1 MKPFAEQE
9 LFEKKEYLELLSEKF
24 GNIPYAT
31 SEVVNLKAIL
41 NLPKGTEHFLTD
53 IHGEYI
59 AFNHVMRNASG
70 VVKRKIH
77 DVLGKTLP
85 PSDITELAILIYYP
99 EEKLQFIKKR
109 ETDLVNWYKVTIYRL
124 IQVCRD
130 ASSKYT
136 RSKVRK
142 ALPKEFAYMM
152 EELLHEDEE
161 RFNKRDYYNKII
173 DTIVDLDRADDF
185 IIQIS
190 AVIQRLTIDHLH
202 IIGDV
207 YDRGPGPHYIMDTL
221 IHHHSVDIQ
230 WGNHDILWMGAAA
243 GNRACIANAVRVC
256 LRYANMD
263 ILEDGYGINM
273 LPLASFAMRAYQEDD
288 CKKFM
293 PKLSANEILTDNDKN
308 LLAKMHKAI
317 SMIQFKLEHQIVMEN
332 PGFHMEHRQLL
343 DKIDYEKYT
352 ILVDGV
358 TYPLNTCCFP
368 TVDPQTPWALTEEE
382 QHVIDRL
389 QTSFLTAEKL
399 QAHIRFL
406 FSKGS
411 IYLKYNGNLLF
422 HASIPMNAD
431 GSFKMVTLYGE
442 TASGKGLMDKM
453 DQWAREAYFSKSE
466 KSCGTAFLWYLW
478 CHEDS
483 PLFGKDKM
491 ATLERYFIDDK
502 TPHKERYTPYFMLV
516 NEESIAKVVL
526 GEFGLRPEESHIING
541 HVPVKTTSGE
551 SPIKA
556 NGKLL
561 VIDGGFAK
569 AYQSTTGIAGYT
581 LIYNSYGLQL
591 ASHEPFESV
600 EKAIRDGIDIR
611 STTSVIEKV
620 LERKRVEDTDIGQ
633 RLQSQI
639 YYLEMLIQAYRKGI
653 VKEKY

>member
-1 MKPFAEQE
+1 MNLFTEPE

-53 IHGEYI
+53 IHGEYV

-70 VVKRKIH
+70 VVKRKIK
-77 DVLGKTLP
+77 DVLGKTL
-85 PSDITELAILIYYP
+85 SASEITELAILIYYP
-99 EEKLQFIKKR
+99 EEKLQYIKKR
-109 ETDLVNWYKVTIYRL
+109 EPDLANWYKVTIYRL

-152 EELLHEDEE
+152 EELLHEDED

-173 DTIVDLDRADDF
+173 DTIVELERADKF

-202 IIGDV
+202 ILGDV

-221 IHHHSVDIQ
+221 MNHHSVDFQ

-243 GNRACIANAVRVC
+243 GDRACIANAVRIC

-263 ILEDGYGINM
+263 ILEDGYGVNM
-273 LPLASFAMRAYQEDD
+273 LPLATFAMRTYREDD

-293 PKLSANEILTDNDKN
+293 PKLSEKELLSDNDRN
-308 LLAKMHKAI
+308 MLAKMHKAI

-332 PGFHMEHRQLL
+332 PDFGMENRLLL
-343 DKIDYEKYT
+343 DKINYENHT
-352 ILVDGV
+352 IQIDG
-358 TYPLNTCCFP
+358 TIYPLNTTHFP
-368 TVDPQTPWALTEEE
+368 TVDPQTPWMLTEDE
-382 QHVIDRL
+382 QHVMDRL

-399 QAHIRFL
+399 QTHIRFL
-406 FSKGS
+406 YAKGS

-422 HASIPMNAD
+422 HASIPMNED
-431 GSFKMVTLYGE
+431 GTFKEVTLYGE
-442 TASGKGLMDKM
+442 TASGKALMTKM
-453 DQWAREAYFSKSE
+453 DQWAREAYFSKSRR
-466 KSCGTAFLWYLW
+466 SCGTAFLWYLW

-491 ATLERYFIDDK
+491 ATFERYFVDDK
-502 TPHKERYTPYFMLV
+502 GPHKERYTPYFTLV
-516 NEESIAKVVL
+516 NEESTAIRVL
-526 GEFGLRPEESHIING
+526 QEFGLDPKENHIING

-556 NGKLL
+556 NGRLL

-600 EKAIRDGIDIR
+600 EKAINDGVDIR
-611 STTSVIEKV
+611 STISVIEKV
-620 LERKRVEDTDIGQ
+620 LERKRVENTDIGEK
-633 RLQSQI
+633 LKKQI

-653 VKEKY
+653 VKEKQ

>member
-1 MKPFAEQE
+1 MNGFAESE
-9 LFEKKEYLELLSEKF
+9 LLEKKEYLELLSEKF
-24 GNIPYAT
+24 GNIPKAT

-70 VVKRKIH
+70 VVKRKIQ

-85 PSDITELAILIYYP
+85 PSEITALAILIYYP
-99 EEKLQFIKKR
+99 EEKLQNIKKN
-109 ETDLVNWYKVTIYRL
+109 EADLTNWYKVTIYRL

-161 RFNKRDYYNKII
+161 RFNKRDYYQKII
-173 DTIVDLDRADDF
+173 DTIVDLDQADDF

-202 IIGDV
+202 ILGDV
-207 YDRGPGPHYIMDTL
+207 YDRGAGPHYIMDTL
-221 IHHHSVDIQ
+221 IKHHSVDIQ

-243 GNRACIANAVRVC
+243 GDKACIANAVRIC

-263 ILEDGYGINM
+263 VLEDGYGINM
-273 LPLASFAMRAYQEDD
+273 LPLATFAMTAYQDDD
-288 CKKFM
+288 CGKFM
-293 PKLSANEILTDNDKN
+293 PKLSANEFLSDNDKN
-308 LLAKMHKAI
+308 MLAKMHKAI

-332 PGFHMEHRQLL
+332 PDFGMDNRQLL
-343 DKIDYEKYT
+343 DKIDYENYT
-352 ILVDGV
+352 ILVDGI
-358 TYPLNTCCFP
+358 TYPLNTHSFP
-368 TVDPQTPWALTEEE
+368 TVDPQLPWMLTEDE

-389 QTSFLTAEKL
+389 QMSFLTADNL
-399 QAHIRFL
+399 QKHIRFMY
-406 FSKGS
+406 SKGS

-422 HASIPMNAD
+422 HASIPMNED
-431 GSFKMVTLYGE
+431 GSFKEVTLYGE
-442 TASGKGLMDKM
+442 TAAGKALMDKM
-453 DQWAREAYFSKSE
+453 DQWAREAYFSSSKHT
-466 KSCGTAFLWYLW
+466 CGSAFLWYLW
-478 CHEDS
+478 CNEHS

-491 ATLERYFIDDK
+491 ATFERYFIEDK
-502 TPHKERYTPYFMLV
+502 VPHKENYTPYFVLV
-516 NEESIAKVVL
+516 TEEPVAEKVL
-526 GEFGLRPEESHIING
+526 EAFGLDPLESHIING
-541 HVPVKTTSGE
+541 HVPVKTKAGE

-581 LIYNSYGLQL
+581 LIYNSFGLQL

-600 EKAIRDGIDIR
+600 DKAIQEGIDIR
-611 STTSVIEKV
+611 STISVIEKV
-620 LERKRVEDTDIGQ
+620 VERKKVVDTDIGE
-633 RLQSQI
+633 RLKKQI
-639 YYLEMLIQAYRKGI
+639 HYLEMLIQAYRKGI